1 MKSKIALAIVA
12 AMVAGCAQ
20 NQMPGPQRSQ
30 PTTKDFP
37 ACDLRVQFS
46 GQPQEM
52 PSQFADEVLKD
63 GAKLDGTAWLYASTR
78 LGETR
83 SEAAYCYCPDESK
96 LEEVHQE
103 VKRKSPFGRYV
114 DALGHVQETPLFE
127 GDQGQKVIVKSTL
140 RDESKCILIQ
150 LVNGSA
156 APQVIRDEAV
166 PFLGSLSALPKPP
179 RKTGIF
185 RTDGSAAQKLQQL
198 EESPTGKYTVERLK
212 LLDQLLKEKLI
223 TPEEFN
229 TRRAKII
236 DNL

>member
-1 MKSKIALAIVA
+1 MKSKIASAIVV

-46 GQPQEM
+46 GQPHEM
-52 PSQFADEVLKD
+52 PSQFAADFSKN
-63 GAKLDGTAWLYASTR
+63 GGTISGTAWLYASTR
-78 LGETR
+78 LGESRT
-83 SEAAYCYCPDESK
+83 EMAFCYCPDESK
-96 LEEVHQE
+96 LEEMHQE
-103 VKRKSPFGRYV
+103 VKRKSPFGLYI
-114 DALGHVQETPLFE
+114 DGLGHVQETPLFE
-127 GDQGQKVIVKSTL
+127 GEQGDKVTIKSAIRDQSRCIMTQVVKGT
-140 RDESKCILIQ
+140 
-150 LVNGSA
+150 A
-156 APQVIRDEAV
+156 APQVVRDEAV
-166 PFLGSLSALPKPP
+166 PFIASLSALPKPP
-179 RKTGIF
+179 PKF
-185 RTDGSAAQKLQQL
+185 QQL

-212 LLDQLLKEKLI
+212 LLDQLLKEELI